1 MVQKAGDKLL
11 LYKKQNSYSYG
22 TKSRTQIVMV
32 SKTGLRMLCYQSK
45 NQIAMVQKNTGL

>member
-22 TKSRTQIVMV
+22 TKSRTQIVIV
-32 SKTGLRMLCYQSK
+32 LKTGLLMFCY
-45 NQIAMVQKNTGL
+45 